1 MFKVKDQGHGTTHL
15 DPHSSQDIGKRALC
29 SPCISTYINQTA

>member
-1 MFKVKDQGHGTTHL
+1 MFKVKGQSHGL
-15 DPHSSQDIGKRALC
+15 DPHSSQDIGKRALY